1 MVGEAAKA
9 FTQKV
14 TDLPDYL
21 QRAHDSLEAAG
32 GEIARWSDTLH
43 DLKVR
48 AGHYEA
54 DAEEARRKADQAE
67 RDYETAQ
74 SDPDLRLA
82 GRMFT
87 DKAQLDD
94 AQARL
99 NRADERL
106 DSAGRTLNSAR
117 NRLQDLIDD
126 ARKLETQHGDRAQEY
141 ADAIRRHAS
150 EYAPRAGPGRSSRTG
165 GTSTAVTC

>member
-54 DAEEARRKADQAE
+54 DAEEARGRPTRRSGTTRPPGPTRICGWQAGCSPT
-67 RDYETAQ
+67 R
-74 SDPDLRLA
+74 
-82 GRMFT
+82 
-87 DKAQLDD
+87 
-94 AQARL
+94 
-99 NRADERL
+99 
-106 DSAGRTLNSAR
+106 R
-117 NRLQDLIDD
+117 NW
-126 ARKLETQHGDRAQEY
+126 TT
-141 ADAIRRHAS
+141 
-150 EYAPRAGPGRSSRTG
+150 PRPG
-165 GTSTAVTC
+165 